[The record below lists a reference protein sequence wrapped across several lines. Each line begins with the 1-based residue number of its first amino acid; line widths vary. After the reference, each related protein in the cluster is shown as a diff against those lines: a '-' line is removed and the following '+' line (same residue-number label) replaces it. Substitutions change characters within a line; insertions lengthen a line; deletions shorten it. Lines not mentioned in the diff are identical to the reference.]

1 MTKQEKFSKVQELVY
16 ELKVSDAMAHNVV
29 VVKPDDM
36 MGELRTILRKHKIS
50 GVPVADNDKLLSII
64 SIEDFIK
71 WLAEG
76 SKDCP
81 IKEKMTTDVSEL
93 YDDEP
98 LVHAV
103 SKFEKS
109 GFGRFPVLDRK
120 SKKLVGVITKGDIIE
135 RVLRKLEI
143 EYHEEEIHRYRASHI
158 FEDIV
163 ADKLALVTNFRVEGK
178 NFKKAGEVS
187 SKLRKTLTRL
197 NIHPQIIRRISIATY
212 EAEMNLVFYTDDG
225 GEISAKVQP
234 DKIRIDIIDSGP
246 GIPDVKKALEP
257 GYSTAPDW
265 VRELGFGA
273 GMGLVNIKKCA
284 DDFNLVSKE
293 GIGTHLRISI
303 NMKTE

>member
-1 MTKQEKFSKVQELVY
+1 MTNQEKFSKVQELVY
-16 ELKVSDAMAHNVV
+16 ELKVSDAMAQNVV
-29 VVKPDDM
+29 VVKPDGM
-36 MGELRTILRKHKIS
+36 MSELRTILRKHKIS
-50 GVPVADNDKLLSII
+50 GVPVADNDKLLGII
-64 SIEDFIK
+64 SLEDFIN
-71 WLAEG
+71 WFAEG
-76 SKDCP
+76 GVDCP
-81 IKEKMTTDVSEL
+81 IKEKMTTDVIEL

-103 SKFEKS
+103 GKFEKS

-143 EYHEEEIHRYRASHI
+143 DYHEEEIHRYRASHI

-163 ADKLALVTNFRVEGK
+163 ADKLALVTNFKVEGK

-197 NIHPQIIRRISIATY
+197 NIHPQIIRRVSIATY
-212 EAEMNLVFYTDDG
+212 EAEMNLVFYTNG

-246 GIPDVKKALEP
+246 GIPDVKKALVP

-273 GMGLVNIKKCA
+273 GMGLINIKKCA

-303 NMKTE
+303 NMKTG